1 VPAAERLRVSGMQT
15 HKTNDGI
22 SSATALKPDVK
33 DVARHRAAIAALAE
47 ESGAEPSYVTAL
59 YEHIY
64 SELERNARVRAFLSI
79 LTCRTV
85 RAALRQNA
93 PTLSG
98 VFARA
103 NRAL

>member
-1 VPAAERLRVSGMQT
+1 M
-15 HKTNDGI
+15 
-22 SSATALKPDVK
+22 TALKPDGK
-33 DVARHRAAIAALAE
+33 EVARHRAVIVALAE
-47 ESGAEPSYVTAL
+47 ESGAEPGYVTAL

-93 PTLSG
+93 TPIGAT
-98 VFARA
+98 FARS

>member
-1 VPAAERLRVSGMQT
+1 MDT
-15 HKTNDGI
+15 HKTNDGP
-22 SSATALKPDVK
+22 SSATGHIRDAK

-47 ESGAEPSYVTAL
+47 ESGAEPGYVTAL

-64 SELERNARVRAFLSI
+64 SELERNARVRAFLSV

-85 RAALRQNA
+85 RAALRQNSTPIGGA
-93 PTLSG
+93 
-98 VFARA
+98 FARV